1 MEIEYGAHSIK
12 GKDHFLNEDRYRL
25 LGQHIPLVE
34 QADQGQIF
42 AVFDGMGSAPRGGEA
57 AQLVCDSLI
66 SLYKGKR
73 SEPLDHICEKLK
85 EANMVIHGWGRT
97 ESGRAPMGAA
107 AGTVAWLTGAELT
120 FIHTGDTSAFLIRD
134 GLSRKITTDHGEG
147 GGIFNFFGRGAEMEL
162 EIHTVLMEDDDI
174 LIICSDGVSSVLRG
188 ATIVDCV
195 MDSLRHSADHAAREL
210 CRLAEKRGSRDDIT
224 AVVVEMV
231 EFD

>member
-107 AGTVAWLTGAELT
+107 AGTVNVHIDG
-120 FIHTGDTSAFLIRD
+120 LIRVV
-134 GLSRKITTDHGEG
+134 
-147 GGIFNFFGRGAEMEL
+147 
-162 EIHTVLMEDDDI
+162 TVQIKKL
-174 LIICSDGVSSVLRG
+174 
-188 ATIVDCV
+188 
-195 MDSLRHSADHAAREL
+195 
-210 CRLAEKRGSRDDIT
+210 RDDYIGNLVADGRT
-224 AVVVEMV
+224 
-231 EFD
+231 